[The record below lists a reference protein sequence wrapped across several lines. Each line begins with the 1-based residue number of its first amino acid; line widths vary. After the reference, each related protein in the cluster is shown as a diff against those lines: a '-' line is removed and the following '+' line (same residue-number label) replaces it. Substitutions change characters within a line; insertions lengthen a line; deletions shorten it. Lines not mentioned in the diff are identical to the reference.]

1 MCKFVVTFFTNVCI
15 AIPSNT
21 NRVENEDKYVYY
33 VKSMTIKQVPEPG
46 LLLLVLTGLVGVIAA
61 RRMRVQI

>member
-1 MCKFVVTFFTNVCI
+1 
-15 AIPSNT
+15 
-21 NRVENEDKYVYY
+21 
-33 VKSMTIKQVPEPG
+33 KSMTIKQVPEPG